1 MSDDEKR
8 TPKQWTEYL
17 SMENNP
23 VSLDEYVA
31 GCVSRLLGAT
41 VEATLAA
48 QHTEGMV
55 GALDDFAAIMADR
68 AGIPYARSGGER
80 ARLARDR
87 ADARAEL
94 GAAER
99 AALGEQEQP

>member
-17 SMENNP
+17 SMESNP
-23 VSLDEYVA
+23 VTLDEYVA
-31 GCVSRLLGAT
+31 GCVSRLLGAQI
-41 VEATLAA
+41 EATLAA
-48 QHTEGMV
+48 THTEGML
-55 GALDDFAAIMADR
+55 GALDDFAAVMAER
-68 AGIPYARSGGER
+68 AGLPYARSGDAR